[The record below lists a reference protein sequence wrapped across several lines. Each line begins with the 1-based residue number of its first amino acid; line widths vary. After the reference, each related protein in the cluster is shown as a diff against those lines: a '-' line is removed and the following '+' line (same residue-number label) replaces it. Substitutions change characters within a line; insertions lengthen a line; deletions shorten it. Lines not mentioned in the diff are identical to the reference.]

1 MKAVLDHLRE
11 TGIIPSVRLSS
22 AEEAIPLGKAL
33 TEGDIWAVEIQYTE
47 DTALES
53 VRTISSELPELLVGV
68 GGVRTAQD
76 AEKLIGA
83 GARFLS
89 SWGTSPAVADACGEK
104 GAAFIPSVTSP
115 REVEESLSSGL
126 ATVKLCP
133 AEQLGGP
140 AAIKE
145 FSRLFPE
152 ACFMPSGGVT
162 RDTMNHYLKNRN
174 VPAVYGTWMTDG
186 LVSSGRFDEVT
197 RLSHDAVAA
206 LHNFGLLHI
215 GINHDAPEKAVA
227 SAEKMSKLFGFPL
240 RERPNSMFAGLGFEM
255 MKTPDLGENGH
266 IALGV
271 NDIPRALAHLGRK
284 GVSPLQGTERWND
297 DGTMRRVYI
306 DLEVSGFAFH
316 LRTYP

>member
-53 VRTISSELPELLVGV
+53 VRTISSELSELLVGV

-89 SWGTSPAVADACGEK
+89 SWGADPGVAAACGEK

-140 AAIKE
+140 ATIKE

>member
-1 MKAVLDHLRE
+1 MNAALDHLRE

-22 AEEAIPLGKAL
+22 AEEAIRLGKAL
-33 TEGDIWAVEIQYTE
+33 IEGDIWAVEIQHTE
-47 DTALES
+47 GIASES
-53 VRTISSELPELLVGV
+53 VRILSSELPELLVGV
-68 GGVRTAQD
+68 AGVRTAHD
-76 AEKLIGA
+76 AKHLITA

-89 SWGTSPAVADACGEK
+89 SWGTSPAVADACREEGVL
-104 GAAFIPSVTSP
+104 FIPSISSP
-115 REVEESLSSGL
+115 REVEEALSSGL

-162 RDTMNHYLKNRN
+162 RDTMNHYLKSRN
-174 VPAVYGTWMTDG
+174 VPAVYGTWMTEG
-186 LVSSGRFDEVT
+186 LLSSGRFEEVT
-197 RLSHDAVAA
+197 RLSHEAVLA

-215 GINHDAPEKAVA
+215 GINHNAPEKAVA
-227 SAEKMSKLFGFPL
+227 SAEKMSTLFGFPL

-271 NDIPRALAHLGRK
+271 NDIPRALAHLRRK
-284 GVSPLQGTERWND
+284 GVLPLPGTERWND